1 MCLFHFSG
9 FQHFGSWPIPP
20 TLKLSY
26 LPSETAWLLS
36 HCTTWLLGRSVINIS
51 NHMETLLL
59 NVLEA
64 IYIFSFPLIMETWHK
79 HTEKSSFSYFY
90 LYSFGI
96 FIHIFI
102 QYFQLTFLNLDVIFN
117 ICGVF
122 SSSLSHRN
130 FSFIPPSMPSQVF
143 MNWLLDLSSRLLQ
156 G

>member
-1 MCLFHFSG
+1 M
-9 FQHFGSWPIPP
+9 
-20 TLKLSY
+20 
-26 LPSETAWLLS
+26 
-36 HCTTWLLGRSVINIS
+36 GRSVINIS

-79 HTEKSSFSYFY
+79 HREKSSFSFFN

-102 QYFQLTFLNLDVIFN
+102 QYSQLTFLNLDVIFN

-122 SSSLSHRN
+122 SSSLSHHN
-130 FSFIPPSMPSQVF
+130 FSFIPPPCPVRSLWTGYWIWALGSCRASIWGSAFIINQNYPKT
-143 MNWLLDLSSRLLQ
+143 RLTFRNTTLITSLTF
-156 G
+156 